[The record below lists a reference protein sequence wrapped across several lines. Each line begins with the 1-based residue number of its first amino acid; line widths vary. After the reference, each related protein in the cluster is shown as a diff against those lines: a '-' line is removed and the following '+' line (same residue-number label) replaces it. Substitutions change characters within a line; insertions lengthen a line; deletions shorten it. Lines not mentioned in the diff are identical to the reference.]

1 MAKIGFIGLGN
12 MGLPM
17 ARNLVGV
24 SIPDQKGP
32 MHRRDSGQWFG
43 SGARLGVSARHI
55 ADARQG
61 ALAAGQSGAASI
73 VV

>member
-1 MAKIGFIGLGN
+1 
-12 MGLPM
+12 M
-17 ARNLVGV
+17 ARVVDHLSVAELQAGYRGGGDATLARL

-43 SGARLGVSARHI
+43 SGARLGVSARHK

-61 ALAAGQSGAASI
+61 ALAAGQS
-73 VV
+73 